1 MDIIPEFYELNKK
14 QCDKFINASDKEV
27 REICKKIIKNTLH
40 VDFFTFILQLN
51 IIINDFLKF
60 YINESN
66 KRPIFLYS
74 YNDEKSKSNFW
85 VLHYVIKYI
94 KKNSKF
100 EIVLVD
106 KSLINSNLQKDD
118 IIIFVDDCIY
128 LGEQMDTTLKSLQR
142 INDKYKFFIMVPYIS
157 YEAKVRLEE
166 LFISKSIDNIGSKR
180 TRKEEKI
187 MFSDNIIEIP
197 CINKFLNHKESELLE
212 KYYNV
217 GEEVFINAKNTYLVY
232 FDHKLADMY
241 SVPTIIYLGVVPNK
255 KNSDFLSSVEDDNL
269 DKFKQHLDIIPIINN
284 CHKFEISQLKLNLL
298 SPQCPNPPYKRTYED
313 FNEKFKKLKL
323 EKIQRSLPLSI
334 GNNKKQL
341 KSYSLKKN
349 KSL

>member
-1 MDIIPEFYELNKK
+1 MNIIPEFYELNKN

-51 IIINDFLKF
+51 IIINNFLKF
-60 YINESN
+60 YTN

-85 VLHYVIKYI
+85 ILHYVIKYI
-94 KKNSKF
+94 KKNSTF

-106 KSLINSNLQKDD
+106 KSLINSKLKEDD

-128 LGEQMDTTLKSLQR
+128 LGEQMSTTLKSLQQFH
-142 INDKYKFFIMVPYIS
+142 DKYKFFVMVPYIS
-157 YEAKVRLEE
+157 HEAKVRLEQ
-166 LFISKSIDNIGSKR
+166 LFISENIGNIGIKR

-187 MFSDNIIEIP
+187 MFPDNIIEIP

-212 KYYNV
+212 KYYNG
-217 GEEVFINAKNTYLVY
+217 GEEEFINARNTYLVY

-255 KNSDFLSSVEDDNL
+255 KNSNFLSRVEDDNL

-313 FNEKFKKLKL
+313 FNEKFKNLKL
-323 EKIQRSLPLSI
+323 EKTQRSLPLSI
-334 GNNKKQL
+334 GNNNRKQL

-349 KSL
+349 RSL